1 MRSSLG
7 TTVVTM
13 ALCVAACVA
22 ACPDHLVNRTR
33 CNPVNAVNDI
43 VGPEAETCVA
53 GMNMMAMAGVKM
65 IAD

>member
-33 CNPVNAVNDI
+33 CNPVNDI

-53 GMNMMAMAGVKM
+53 GMNMTAMAGVKM

>member
-1 MRSSLG
+1 
-7 TTVVTM
+7 
-13 ALCVAACVA
+13 
-22 ACPDHLVNRTR
+22 
-33 CNPVNAVNDI
+33 VNAVNDI